1 MFGPESMTTSEFMIG
16 HSADDALERKQE
28 MRKIF
33 WALLA
38 ALVVHLVVGYSIAVS
53 GGLFSSHSVIEEDKP
68 IELTF
73 VDLNKAPA
81 EPKKN
86 TMFMETPDTKKTV
99 EPPPEKTFESNAN
112 SRAASEQPATGEAP
126 LPSQQGKDRSS
137 VDLETHQYSLAE
149 QGAQP
154 QPSAAPQE
162 SPKPSEAPT
171 PTPQP
176 TAAPEQFAMLRA
188 TPTPTP
194 ETRPSAAPQQQASSY
209 QPFKERTRQS
219 GRITNR
225 GIGAVNAVGTPIGRY
240 KKLLYDS
247 VGSRWYRYVAQRGDM
262 AGIGTAHV
270 VFSIDRS
277 GHVKNLK
284 IVENTSNETFA
295 NICLQSIM
303 EVQLPPIPEEVIA
316 SLPPEGLEE
325 DITFTM
331 FAN

>member
-16 HSADDALERKQE
+16 HSADDALERRQE
-28 MRKIF
+28 VRKIF
-33 WALLA
+33 WALVA
-38 ALVVHLVVGYSIAVS
+38 ALLVHLVVGYSIAVS

-73 VDLNKAPA
+73 VDLNKTPA

-86 TMFMETPDTKKTV
+86 TMFMESDPKKMV
-99 EPPPEKTFESNAN
+99 EPPAEKTFESNAN

-126 LPSQQGKDRSS
+126 LPSQQGKDRSA

-154 QPSAAPQE
+154 QPSA
-162 SPKPSEAPT
+162 KPEPSTEPSAS

-176 TAAPEQFAMLRA
+176 TATPPEQFAMLRA

-194 ETRPSAAPQQQASSY
+194 ETRPSTAPQQQTSSY

-225 GIGAVNAVGTPIGRY
+225 GIAAVNAVGTPIGRY

>member
-1 MFGPESMTTSEFMIG
+1 
-16 HSADDALERKQE
+16 
-28 MRKIF
+28 
-33 WALLA
+33 
-38 ALVVHLVVGYSIAVS
+38 
-53 GGLFSSHSVIEEDKP
+53 
-68 IELTF
+68 
-73 VDLNKAPA
+73 
-81 EPKKN
+81 
-86 TMFMETPDTKKTV
+86 
-99 EPPPEKTFESNAN
+99 
-112 SRAASEQPATGEAP
+112 
-126 LPSQQGKDRSS
+126 

-154 QPSAAPQE
+154 QPSA
-162 SPKPSEAPT
+162 KPEPSAEPSAS

-176 TAAPEQFAMLRA
+176 TATPPEQFAMLRS

-194 ETRPSAAPQQQASSY
+194 ELKPSTAPQQQTSSY

-225 GIGAVNAVGTPIGRY
+225 GIAAVNALGTPIGRY

-316 SLPPEGLEE
+316 SLPPVGLEE

>member
-1 MFGPESMTTSEFMIG
+1 MFGPESMTTSEFIIG

-28 MRKIF
+28 VRKIF

-38 ALVVHLVVGYSIAVS
+38 ALLVHLVVAYSIAIS
-53 GGLFSSHSVIEEDKP
+53 GGLFSSHSVMEEDKP

-81 EPKKN
+81 ETKKN
-86 TMFMETPDTKKTV
+86 TMFMETPDSKKSV

-112 SRAASEQPATGEAP
+112 SRAASEQPVTGDAP
-126 LPSQQGKDRSS
+126 LPSQQGKDRPA
-137 VDLETHQYSLAE
+137 VDLDTHQYSLAN

-154 QPSAAPQE
+154 QPSI
-162 SPKPSEAPT
+162 KPEPSAQPSTT

-188 TPTPTP
+188 TPTPSP
-194 ETRPSAAPQQQASSY
+194 ESRPSSTPQQQASSY
-209 QPFKERTRQS
+209 QAYKEQTRQS

-225 GIGAVNAVGTPIGRY
+225 GISAVNAVGTPLGRY
-240 KKLLYDS
+240 KKLLLDG
-247 VGSRWYRYVAQRGDM
+247 VGSRWYHYISQRGDL
-262 AGIGTAHV
+262 ASIGTAHL

-284 IVENTSNETFA
+284 VIENTSNEAFA
-295 NICLQSIM
+295 NVCLQSIM
-303 EVQLPPIPEEVIA
+303 EVQLPPIPEEVVN
-316 SLPPEGLEE
+316 SLPSEGLEE